1 MGVSNEENDYG
12 HKKMSYSYILF
23 YKKDFILITYIK
35 DEKIQMYSLIKSPMT
50 TSCLIEFAKTML
62 NYQSSA
68 NFNLKYF
75 NMKRFYQMKGL
86 IFNARV
92 VDIIRSN
99 LNTTVNMHNANSTK
113 FATMDE
119 RNFSDSL
126 SNDNSQGESG
136 GI

>member
-1 MGVSNEENDYG
+1 
-12 HKKMSYSYILF
+12 
-23 YKKDFILITYIK
+23 
-35 DEKIQMYSLIKSPMT
+35 
-50 TSCLIEFAKTML
+50 
-62 NYQSSA
+62 
-68 NFNLKYF
+68 
-75 NMKRFYQMKGL
+75 MKRFYL
-86 IFNARV
+86 IKDLSFNAKL
-92 VDIIRSN
+92 VDIIRYN